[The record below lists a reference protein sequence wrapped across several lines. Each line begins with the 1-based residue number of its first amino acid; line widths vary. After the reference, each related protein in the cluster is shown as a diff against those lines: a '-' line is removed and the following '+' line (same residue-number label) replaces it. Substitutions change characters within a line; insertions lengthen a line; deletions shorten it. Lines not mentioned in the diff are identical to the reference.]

1 MAILLISFGWWE
13 NYVDRRSRSMPI
25 KRLAGVKDRLK
36 RTRYFTYMFI
46 SYWKMLVFFSCMLL
60 FLYFNGLNPGTLFS
74 DFNRQVAHTNL
85 RLDLPGFFSDS
96 VPRR

>member
-1 MAILLISFGWWE
+1 ML
-13 NYVDRRSRSMPI
+13 I

-74 DFNRQVAHTNL
+74 DFNRYGYDCSTVLYQSVLSQNTAL
-85 RLDLPGFFSDS
+85 RYREWERERE
-96 VPRR
+96 VHKI